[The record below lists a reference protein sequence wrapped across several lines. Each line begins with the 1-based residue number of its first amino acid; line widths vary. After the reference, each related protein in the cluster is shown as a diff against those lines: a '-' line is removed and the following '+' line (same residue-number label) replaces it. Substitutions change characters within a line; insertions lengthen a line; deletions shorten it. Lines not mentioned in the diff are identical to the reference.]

1 MSTITESLKNLI
13 SGKSGLAVI
22 RNTELNDRCHVGGG
36 TRFYNSSLGNC
47 SYVARNGYFF
57 KTKIG
62 SFCSIADNCNCG
74 MPEHRMETASTSQ
87 TFLKGK
93 NCIGTTFGKLA
104 HPEYKTT
111 VIENDVWIGI
121 NVTIRAGVT
130 IGTGAVV
137 GMGSIVTKDVPPYA
151 IVAGNPA
158 RVIRYR
164 FDEETVQKLLES
176 RWWELEQETIEQ
188 LAPYFET
195 PEMLLAKL
203 EEWKHE

>member
-1 MSTITESLKNLI
+1 MSILAESLKAFL
-13 SGKSGLAVI
+13 GRKSGIAVI
-22 RNTELNDRCHVGGG
+22 RGAALSDRCYIGSG
-36 TRFYNSSLGNC
+36 TRFYSSSLGNC

-57 KTKIG
+57 KTNIG

-93 NCIGTTFGKLA
+93 NCIGTDFGVLP

-111 VIENDVWIGI
+111 VIENDVWIGS
-121 NVTIRAGVT
+121 NVTIRAGVK

-164 FDEETVQKLLES
+164 FDEETVEKLLES
-176 RWWELEQETIEQ
+176 KWWELEQETIER
-188 LAPYFET
+188 LAPWFES
-195 PEMLLAKL
+195 PEILLAKL
-203 EEWKHE
+203 EEMKDE